1 MLKQNISILKAEIDR
16 RWRLERVGI
25 SAHTLYMDIQYAEKA
40 GVGRDEIVNQINRRL
55 ALNGLKHAYPVH
67 TLHNH
72 DRN

>member
-55 ALNGLKHAYPVH
+55 ALNGLKVMEKP
-67 TLHNH
+67 
-72 DRN
+72 